1 MDEETLTLTGLTLIA
16 VLGIGAQWLSWRVKL
31 PSILFLLFIGFVA
44 GATNI
49 LDIDALFG
57 DLLFPMVSMSVGLIL
72 FEGGL
77 SLRLNELRS
86 IGKVLL
92 SIIVAGSAVAWL
104 LTTLMGIYILGL
116 PRDLAILLG
125 AILIVTG
132 PTVITPLLR
141 QIRPKGNVASIL
153 KWEGILIDPVGAT
166 LALLVFEAMTL
177 HGAGGDATQ
186 QITFAILRTI
196 IIGIAFGGF
205 GGWFLL
211 QMLRRYWI
219 PDNLQNPV
227 TLMFVLAVFTG
238 SNILQH
244 ESGLLSTTIMGI
256 VLANQKQAHIHHIV
270 EFKENLRVLLI
281 STLFIVLA
289 ARIDMESIQSLSW
302 TAVPF
307 VIGLIL
313 VVRPA
318 SIMLSTIGSS
328 LTTKERLFLSW
339 MAPRG
344 IVAAAVSSIF
354 ALRLTEDGYAEAA
367 ALPAI
372 TFLVI
377 VGTVLI
383 YGLTAKRVAQKLDLA
398 EPDPRG
404 FLIVGA
410 NAWARALAV
419 ELDKAGISVLMVDSN
434 WLAVSAARMQ
444 GLRVHYGSALSERA
458 KHELDLSGIGRCL
471 ALTPNE
477 ETNALI
483 SKHFENLLGR
493 SKVFQLVSEEGEE
506 RDGHSMATSLRG
518 RTLFSEES
526 TYNYLEDFY
535 RQGATIKKTTLTDEF
550 TFEQFLETHEGRTIP
565 LLIIHNNGSPDMF
578 TIVDPP
584 APQAGHVLYSLTL
597 NDTPSAT
604 ED

>member
-1 MDEETLTLTGLTLIA
+1 MDQQTLIGLTLIA

-31 PSILFLLFIGFVA
+31 PSILFLLFIGFLA
-44 GATNI
+44 GVTGL
-49 LDIDALFG
+49 LDIESLFG
-57 DLLFPMVSMSVGLIL
+57 NLLFPVVSMSVGLIL

-77 SLRLNELRS
+77 SLKLAELRS

-92 SIIVAGSAVAWL
+92 SIIVVGPAVAWL
-104 LTTLMGIYILGL
+104 LTALMGVYILGL

-132 PTVITPLLR
+132 PTVIIPLLN

-166 LALLVFEAMTL
+166 LALLVFEAMT
-177 HGAGGDATQ
+177 HHDAGGATL
-186 QITFAILRTI
+186 QISLVILKTI
-196 IIGIAFGGF
+196 VIGVAFGGL

-227 TLMFVLAVFTG
+227 TLMMVLAVFTA
-238 SNILQH
+238 SNVLQH

-256 VLANQKQAHIHHIV
+256 LLANQHQANIHHIV

-281 STLFIVLA
+281 SSLFIVLA
-289 ARIDMESIQSLSW
+289 ARIDLESIQDLSW
-302 TAVPF
+302 TAIVF
-307 VIGLIL
+307 VLGLIL
-313 VVRPA
+313 VVRPL
-318 SIMLSTIGSS
+318 SILVATLGSK
-328 LTTKERLFLSW
+328 LTTKERLFLAW

-354 ALRLTEDGYAEAA
+354 AIHLSEQGYAEASV
-367 ALPAI
+367 LPTI
-372 TFLVI
+372 TFMVI
-377 VGTVLI
+377 VGTVLT
-383 YGLTAKRVAQKLDLA
+383 YGLTAKLVARKLDLA

-410 NAWARALAV
+410 SAWARAFAA
-419 ELDKAGISVLMVDSN
+419 ELHKAEIPVLMVDSN

-444 GLRVHYGSALSERA
+444 GLRVHYGSALSDRA

-483 SKHFENLLGR
+483 SKHFENSLGR
-493 SKVFQLVSEEGEE
+493 SKVFQLVSEQTED
-506 RDGHSMATSLRG
+506 RDAHSMSTSLRG
-518 RTLFSEES
+518 RTLFSEDC
-526 TYNYLEDFY
+526 TYDYLLDFY
-535 RQGATIKKTTLTDEF
+535 KQGATIKKTTLTDEF
-550 TFEQFLETHEGRTIP
+550 TYEQFLDTHDGQTIP
-565 LLIIHNNGSPDMF
+565 LLMLHTSGSPDMF

-584 APQAGHVLYSLTL
+584 APHAGHTIFSLTL
-597 NDTPSAT
+597 NPKPSAP
-604 ED
+604 EE